1 MATIGDL
8 TLSLRSAA
16 SGLLVNQAALNTISN
31 NVANVNTE
39 GYSRKIINLESR
51 AVDGVGVGV
60 QLSQVTRSVDE
71 GLLKSF
77 RLESSTLGDLAVQ
90 EDFFARIQELF
101 GEPADNTSIS
111 HLFNEF
117 NVALESLS
125 TQANGT
131 IEQSELVRRS
141 EDLTSKLRTMTDTI
155 QELRQQA
162 DQQIGD
168 IVTEINTV
176 STSIANINDTLVRTQ
191 TANNDPSDLQDK
203 RDSEINR
210 MAELIDIRFCKRD
223 DGDIVVFT
231 SSGRTLVDSV
241 PGVLSH
247 NSASTTS
254 PTVTAAEGG
263 IDGIFIGTRI
273 AGNDLTDE
281 IRGGELKG
289 LIDIRDTVLV
299 TLQSEIDELSAELR
313 DVFNQ
318 IHNQGT
324 AFPGLQSTTG
334 TRNFVD
340 SSTQTIK
347 FTGNEDTTLTLFDSL
362 GNQTDTTTI
371 RTLLTTAGPHTIDA
385 VATALQTYLQANG
398 APQATAAVTNGKFAI
413 NLNNSNLSFSFRDET
428 ATTVGSTV
436 QDASI
441 GFDEGGGLTK
451 ITIGG
456 TYEDADAVDIV
467 INGTTISVTSI
478 AGNST
483 IADFR
488 SQIVTA
494 INASAVGTGAT
505 QVVTA
510 TAGSGIG
517 EIILTQDKVGTD
529 ETGALFTATASVTA
543 TNADTTNTVTV
554 DGIDK
559 TISGFSNFF
568 GFNDYFVDNLPDNI
582 YESNVLASGFAV
594 SAAGLRFSDDTG
606 LLSGSPVTVVQGTS
620 LKDLATQITNSVTNV
635 TASVIPDGDGVRLR
649 IAHDQGK
656 SLVVTDNIAT
666 PDTILTDIGLHVGD
680 VRVSSVIEVR
690 ADIIQNPS
698 RIATAAMQFN
708 SAIGANGEYFL
719 GSGDDTTIIAL
730 ADKLAATNQF
740 EQAGKLGAITA
751 TFGEF
756 ANSILVEAAN
766 QSGSNLRNLEFQ
778 RSVTQNLKVKSD
790 NIKGVN
796 LDEELAQLILFEQ
809 AFNAAARVIS
819 VIQEMIDTL
828 DRAVQ

>member
-1 MATIGDL
+1 
-8 TLSLRSAA
+8 
-16 SGLLVNQAALNTISN
+16 
-31 NVANVNTE
+31 
-39 GYSRKIINLESR
+39 
-51 AVDGVGVGV
+51 
-60 QLSQVTRSVDE
+60 
-71 GLLKSF
+71 
-77 RLESSTLGDLAVQ
+77 
-90 EDFFARIQELF
+90 
-101 GEPADNTSIS
+101 
-111 HLFNEF
+111 
-117 NVALESLS
+117 
-125 TQANGT
+125 
-131 IEQSELVRRS
+131 
-141 EDLTSKLRTMTDTI
+141 MTDTI

-168 IVTEINTV
+168 IVTEINTI
-176 STSIANINDTLVRTQ
+176 STSISDINDTLVRTQ
-191 TANNDPSDLQDK
+191 TASNDPSDLQDK
-203 RDSEINR
+203 RDIEINR
-210 MAELIDIRFCKRD
+210 LAQLIDIRYFKRN

-231 SSGRTLVDSV
+231 SGGRTLIDSI
-241 PGVLSH
+241 PGVLTH
-247 NSASTTS
+247 NSASTVS
-254 PTVTAAEGG
+254 ATVTEAEGG

-273 AGNDLTDE
+273 EGNNLTDE

-289 LIDIRDTVLV
+289 LIDVRDTALV

-318 IHNQGT
+318 IHNRGT

-340 SSTQTIK
+340 SATQTIT
-347 FTGNEDTTLTLFDSL
+347 FTGNEDTTLTLFDAA
-362 GNQTDTTTI
+362 GNQTDTTTL

-385 VATALQTYLQANG
+385 VATTLQTYLQANG
-398 APQATAAVTNGKFAI
+398 APQATAAVTNGKFEI
-413 NLNNSNLSFSFRDET
+413 NLNNANLNLSFRDET
-428 ATTVGSTV
+428 ATTVGSTA

-451 ITIGG
+451 IIIGG
-456 TYEDADAVDIV
+456 TYEDADAVNIV
-467 INGTTISVTSI
+467 INGTTISVASI

-494 INASAVGTGAT
+494 INASAVGTGLT

-517 EIILTQDKVGTD
+517 EIILTQDKVGAD
-529 ETGALFTATASVTA
+529 ESGALFTATASVTA
-543 TNADTTNTVTV
+543 TNADTTNTITV
-554 DGIDK
+554 DGVDK
-559 TISGFSNFF
+559 TVNGFSNFF

-582 YESNVLASGFAV
+582 YESSVLASGFGV
-594 SAAGLRFSDDTG
+594 SAATLRFNDDTG
-606 LLSGSPVTVVQGTS
+606 LLGGSPLTVIQGTS

-649 IAHDQGK
+649 ISHAQGK
-656 SLVVTDNIAT
+656 SLVITDNIAT
-666 PDTILTDIGLHVGD
+666 PDTILSDLGLHVAD

-690 ADIIQNPS
+690 SDIIQNPS
-698 RIATAAMQFN
+698 KIATGAMQYN
-708 SAIGANGEYFL
+708 ADIGANGEYFM
-719 GSGDDTTIIAL
+719 GSGDDTTIISL
-730 ADKLAATNQF
+730 ANQFAATNQF

-756 ANSILVEAAN
+756 ANAILVEAAN
-766 QSGSNLRNLEFQ
+766 QSGTNLRNLEFQ

-809 AFNAAARVIS
+809 AFNAAARVIA
-819 VIQEMIDTL
+819 VIQEMMDTL